1 MGNDVRIGVIFPQI
15 EFGNDPVAIR
25 DYAQTVE
32 GLGYTHF
39 LAYDHVLG
47 ADASDAGPAGAGRT
61 RARTPSTRSSSCS
74 ATWPG

>member
-1 MGNDVRIGVIFPQI
+1 MRIGVTFPQI

-47 ADASDAGPAGAGRT
+47 ADASVRPGWTGAYAPRI
-61 RARTPSTRSSSCS
+61 RSTKSSSSS
-74 ATWPG
+74 ATWPA